1 MDYPEL
7 KRAVRA
13 QAEAYKATVVLIEDR
28 ASGVQLIQEGIAEGV
43 HAIKRYVPEGDKQM
57 RLYAQTGTIENGFVY
72 VPREAPWL
80 NVLNYNF
87 RELALERYHSGHTAA
102 AIAEEFRLPLEQV
115 HKWIDE
121 EKSRRSMGSPC
132 WKC

>member
-43 HAIKRYVPEGDKQM
+43 HAIKRYVPEGDIADASVCSDWNHRERI
-57 RLYAQTGTIENGFVY
+57 RLCASRGAVACG
-72 VPREAPWL
+72 
-80 NVLNYNF
+80 
-87 RELALERYHSGHTAA
+87 
-102 AIAEEFRLPLEQV
+102 LPA
-115 HKWIDE
+115 
-121 EKSRRSMGSPC
+121 
-132 WKC
+132 